1 MKPDLPIVGCH
12 FGSLEELLG
21 HRREKEERIYQRI
34 LLSNAVANL
43 KQHAIQLTEDF
54 NKEAELD
61 SYKILGYVEY
71 RGFRIYHII
80 WCLGFILLSLF
91 FHVLLITTGWSYLLC
106 YLSSSYKCR
115 Y

>member
-80 WCLGFILLSLF
+80 WCLGFITFLPCSFDHYWLVISLMLSILL
-91 FHVLLITTGWSYLLC
+91 V
-106 YLSSSYKCR
+106 
-115 Y
+115 